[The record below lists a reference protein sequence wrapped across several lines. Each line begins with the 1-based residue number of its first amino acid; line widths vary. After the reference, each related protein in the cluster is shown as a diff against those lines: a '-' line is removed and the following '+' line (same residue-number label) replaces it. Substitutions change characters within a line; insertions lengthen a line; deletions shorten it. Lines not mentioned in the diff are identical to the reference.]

1 MEFTTSLLELFILLW
16 QCQFER
22 SFRRC
27 GVPIAMIRFVQ
38 QELLCDTDIA
48 RIRDVM
54 ALGLISISETM
65 DLERQ
70 MKVNE
75 DGKAADLR

>member
-1 MEFTTSLLELFILLW
+1 
-16 QCQFER
+16 
-22 SFRRC
+22 
-27 GVPIAMIRFVQ
+27 
-38 QELLCDTDIA
+38 
-48 RIRDVM
+48 M

-65 DLERQ
+65 DLKRQ

>member
-1 MEFTTSLLELFILLW
+1 
-16 QCQFER
+16 
-22 SFRRC
+22 
-27 GVPIAMIRFVQ
+27 
-38 QELLCDTDIA
+38 
-48 RIRDVM
+48 M

-75 DGKAADLR
+75 DGKPEAVDLR